1 METKDLHID
10 KSNNLHTDKS
20 NDLHTDN
27 IDNPNNLHI
36 IAVTGPDINNG
47 PGFRVTIWVS
57 GCTHACPGCQ
67 NKHTWKYGQGH
78 KLDDMVPYHLTCKE
92 KILNLIGD
100 EHIDGVTISGG
111 DPLDQ
116 SPQALKE
123 LAKFLSNI
131 KKRYP
136 KKSIW
141 LYTGYLI
148 EDLNNYPHKEV
159 IKNCDVIIDGPY
171 VKEKR
176 NITIP
181 FRGSTNQRIIDVQK
195 SFKENKICIIDDSE
209 FVK

>member
-20 NDLHTDN
+20 
-27 IDNPNNLHI
+27 NNLHI

-67 NKHTWKYGQGH
+67 NKHTWKYAKGH
-78 KLDDMVPYHLTCKE
+78 KLDDMVPYTNITYKD

-116 SPQALKE
+116 SVQALEE

-136 KKSIW
+136 EKSIW
-141 LYTGYLI
+141 LYTGYFI
-148 EDLNNYPHKEV
+148 EDLKNYPHKEI

-195 SFKENKICIIDDSE
+195 SFKENKICTIDDSE

>member
-10 KSNNLHTDKS
+10 KSNNLH
-20 NDLHTDN
+20 
-27 IDNPNNLHI
+27 IM
-36 IAVTGPDINNG
+36 AVTGPDINNG
-47 PGFRVTIWVS
+47 SGFRVTIWVS

>member
-1 METKDLHID
+1 METKDLHM
-10 KSNNLHTDKS
+10 DKS
-20 NDLHTDN
+20 ND
-27 IDNPNNLHI
+27 LHI

-100 EHIDGVTISGG
+100 KHIDGVTISGG

>member
-1 METKDLHID
+1 METKDLHIN
-10 KSNNLHTDKS
+10 KSKDLHMDNIDKS
-20 NDLHTDN
+20 ND
-27 IDNPNNLHI
+27 LHI

-67 NKHTWKYGQGH
+67 NKHTWKYSKGH
-78 KLDDMVPYHLTCKE
+78 KLDDMVPYTNITYKD

-116 SPQALKE
+116 SVQSLEE

-136 KKSIW
+136 EKSIW
-141 LYTGYLI
+141 LYTGYSI

-195 SFKENKICIIDDSE
+195 SFKENNIYMIDDSE

>member
-1 METKDLHID
+1 MDKSNDLHVD
-10 KSNNLHTDKS
+10 KSNNLH
-20 NDLHTDN
+20 
-27 IDNPNNLHI
+27 IM
-36 IAVTGPDINNG
+36 AVTGPDINNG
-47 PGFRVTIWVS
+47 SGFRVTIWVS

-100 EHIDGVTISGG
+100 KHIDGVTISGG

-116 SPQALKE
+116 SAQALKE
-123 LAKFLSNI
+123 LAKFLSDI

-181 FRGSTNQRIIDVQK
+181 FRGSTNQRIIDVRK
-195 SFKENKICIIDDSE
+195 SFEENKICTIDDSK

>member
-1 METKDLHID
+1 MNMETKDLHID
-10 KSNNLHTDKS
+10 KSNDLRIDKS
-20 NDLHTDN
+20 
-27 IDNPNNLHI
+27 NNLHI
-36 IAVTGPDINNG
+36 MAVTGPDINNG
-47 PGFRVTIWVS
+47 SGFRVTIWVS

-100 EHIDGVTISGG
+100 KHIDGVTISGG

-116 SPQALKE
+116 SAQALKE
-123 LAKFLSNI
+123 LAKFLSDI

>member
-1 METKDLHID
+1 METKDLHME
-10 KSNNLHTDKS
+10 KSNNLH
-20 NDLHTDN
+20 
-27 IDNPNNLHI
+27 IM
-36 IAVTGPDINNG
+36 AVTGPDINNG

-57 GCTHACPGCQ
+57 GCKHACPGCQ

-116 SPQALKE
+116 SAQALKE

-136 KKSIW
+136 EKSIW

-148 EDLNNYPHKEV
+148 EDLNNYLHKEV

>member
-1 METKDLHID
+1 METKDLHIE
-10 KSNNLHTDKS
+10 KS
-20 NDLHTDN
+20 
-27 IDNPNNLHI
+27 NNLHI

-100 EHIDGVTISGG
+100 KHIDGVTISGG

-116 SPQALKE
+116 SAQALKE

-136 KKSIW
+136 EKSIW

-148 EDLNNYPHKEV
+148 EDLKNYPYKEV

-195 SFKENKICIIDDSE
+195 SFKENKICTIDDSE

>member
-20 NDLHTDN
+20 
-27 IDNPNNLHI
+27 NNLHI

-57 GCTHACPGCQ
+57 GCTHACSGCQ
-67 NKHTWKYGQGH
+67 NKHTWKYAQGH
-78 KLDDMVPYHLTCKE
+78 KLDDMVPYTNITYKD

-116 SPQALKE
+116 SVQALEE

-136 KKSIW
+136 EKSIW
-141 LYTGYLI
+141 LYTGYFI
-148 EDLNNYPHKEV
+148 EDLKNYPHKEV

-181 FRGSTNQRIIDVQK
+181 FRGSTNQRIIDVKK
-195 SFKENKICIIDDSE
+195 SFEENKIYIIDDSE

>member
-1 METKDLHID
+1 METKDLHME
-10 KSNNLHTDKS
+10 KSNNLH
-20 NDLHTDN
+20 
-27 IDNPNNLHI
+27 IM
-36 IAVTGPDINNG
+36 AVTGPDINNG

-100 EHIDGVTISGG
+100 KHIDGVTISGG

-116 SPQALKE
+116 SAQALKE

-136 KKSIW
+136 EKSIW
-141 LYTGYLI
+141 LYTGYFI
-148 EDLNNYPHKEV
+148 EDLKNYPYKEAKEV
-159 IKNCDVIIDGPY
+159 IKNCDVIIDGRY

-195 SFKENKICIIDDSE
+195 SFKENKICTIDDSE

>member
-1 METKDLHID
+1 ME
-10 KSNNLHTDKS
+10 KSNNLH
-20 NDLHTDN
+20 
-27 IDNPNNLHI
+27 IM
-36 IAVTGPDINNG
+36 AVTGPDINNG

-67 NKHTWKYGQGH
+67 NKHTWKYSQGH

-100 EHIDGVTISGG
+100 KHIDGVTISGG

-116 SPQALKE
+116 SAQALKE

-136 KKSIW
+136 EKSIW

-195 SFKENKICIIDDSE
+195 SFKENKICTIDDSE

>member
-10 KSNNLHTDKS
+10 KSNDLHMDNIDKS
-20 NDLHTDN
+20 ND
-27 IDNPNNLHI
+27 LHI

-67 NKHTWKYGQGH
+67 NKHTWKYGQSH
-78 KLDDMVPYHLTCKE
+78 KLDDMVPYTNITYKD

-116 SPQALKE
+116 SVQALEE

-136 KKSIW
+136 EKSIW
-141 LYTGYLI
+141 LYTGYFI
-148 EDLNNYPHKEV
+148 EDLKNYPHKEV

-181 FRGSTNQRIIDVQK
+181 FRGSTNQRIIDVHK
-195 SFKENKICIIDDSE
+195 SFKENNICMIDDSE

>member
-1 METKDLHID
+1 METKDLHME
-10 KSNNLHTDKS
+10 KSNNLH
-20 NDLHTDN
+20 
-27 IDNPNNLHI
+27 IM
-36 IAVTGPDINNG
+36 AVTGPDINNG

-100 EHIDGVTISGG
+100 KHIDGVTISGG

-116 SPQALKE
+116 SAQALKE

-136 KKSIW
+136 EKSIW

-148 EDLNNYPHKEV
+148 EDLKNYPHKEV

-195 SFKENKICIIDDSE
+195 SFKENKICTIDDSE
-209 FVK
+209 FIK

>member
-1 METKDLHID
+1 METKDLHME
-10 KSNNLHTDKS
+10 KY
-20 NDLHTDN
+20 
-27 IDNPNNLHI
+27 NNLHI
-36 IAVTGPDINNG
+36 MAVTGPDINNG

-78 KLDDMVPYHLTCKE
+78 KLDDMVPYHITCKE

-100 EHIDGVTISGG
+100 KHIDGVTISGG

-116 SPQALKE
+116 SVQALKE

-136 KKSIW
+136 EKSIW

-148 EDLNNYPHKEV
+148 EDLNNYLYKEV

-171 VKEKR
+171 IKEKR

-209 FVK
+209 FIK

>member
-1 METKDLHID
+1 METKDLHME
-10 KSNNLHTDKS
+10 KSNNLH
-20 NDLHTDN
+20 
-27 IDNPNNLHI
+27 IM
-36 IAVTGPDINNG
+36 AVTGPDINNG

-100 EHIDGVTISGG
+100 KHIDGVTISGG

-116 SPQALKE
+116 SAQALKE

-136 KKSIW
+136 EKSIW

-195 SFKENKICIIDDSE
+195 SFKENKICTIDDSE

>member
-1 METKDLHID
+1 MEIKDLHID
-10 KSNNLHTDKS
+10 KSNDLHIDKS
-20 NDLHTDN
+20 ND
-27 IDNPNNLHI
+27 LHI

-47 PGFRVTIWVS
+47 SGFRVTIWVS

-67 NKHTWKYGQGH
+67 NKHTWKYAKGH

-100 EHIDGVTISGG
+100 KHIDGVTISGG

-116 SPQALKE
+116 SAQALKE

-136 KKSIW
+136 EKSIW
-141 LYTGYLI
+141 LYTGYFI
-148 EDLNNYPHKEV
+148 EDLKNSPHKEV

-195 SFKENKICIIDDSE
+195 SFKENKICTIDDSE

>member
-1 METKDLHID
+1 METKDLHME
-10 KSNNLHTDKS
+10 KSNNLH
-20 NDLHTDN
+20 
-27 IDNPNNLHI
+27 IM
-36 IAVTGPDINNG
+36 AVTGPDINNG

-57 GCTHACPGCQ
+57 GCTHACSGCQ
-67 NKHTWKYGQGH
+67 NRHTWEYAKGH
-78 KLDDMVPYHLTCKE
+78 KLDDMVSYHITCKE

-100 EHIDGVTISGG
+100 KHIDGVTISGG

-116 SPQALKE
+116 SAQALKE

-136 KKSIW
+136 EKSIW

-171 VKEKR
+171 IKEKR

-195 SFKENKICIIDDSE
+195 SFKENKICTIDDSE

>member
-1 METKDLHID
+1 METKDLHME
-10 KSNNLHTDKS
+10 KSNNLH
-20 NDLHTDN
+20 
-27 IDNPNNLHI
+27 IM
-36 IAVTGPDINNG
+36 AVTGPDINNG

-78 KLDDMVPYHLTCKE
+78 KLDDMVPYHITCKE

-100 EHIDGVTISGG
+100 KHIDGVTISGG

-116 SPQALKE
+116 SAQALKE

-136 KKSIW
+136 EKSIW

-148 EDLNNYPHKEV
+148 EDLNNYLHKEV

-195 SFKENKICIIDDSE
+195 SFKENKICTIDDSE
-209 FVK
+209 FIK

>member
-1 METKDLHID
+1 MEKSNDLHID
-10 KSNNLHTDKS
+10 KSNNLH
-20 NDLHTDN
+20 
-27 IDNPNNLHI
+27 IM
-36 IAVTGPDINNG
+36 AVTGPDINNG
-47 PGFRVTIWVS
+47 SGFRVTIWVS

-116 SPQALKE
+116 SAQALKE
-123 LAKFLSNI
+123 LAKFLSDI

>member
-1 METKDLHID
+1 METKDLHME
-10 KSNNLHTDKS
+10 KSNNLH
-20 NDLHTDN
+20 
-27 IDNPNNLHI
+27 IM
-36 IAVTGPDINNG
+36 AVTGPDINNG

-78 KLDDMVPYHLTCKE
+78 KLDDMVPYHITCKE

-100 EHIDGVTISGG
+100 KHIDGVTISGG

-116 SPQALKE
+116 SAQALKE

-136 KKSIW
+136 EKSIW

-148 EDLNNYPHKEV
+148 EDLKNYPYKEV

-195 SFKENKICIIDDSE
+195 SFKENKICTIDDSE

>member
-10 KSNNLHTDKS
+10 KSNNLHIDKS
-20 NDLHTDN
+20 NG
-27 IDNPNNLHI
+27 LHI

-67 NKHTWKYGQGH
+67 NRHTWEYAKGH
-78 KLDDMVPYHLTCKE
+78 KLDDMVPYTNITYKD

-116 SPQALKE
+116 SVQALEE

-136 KKSIW
+136 EKSIW
-141 LYTGYLI
+141 LYTGYFI

-195 SFKENKICIIDDSE
+195 SFEENKICTIDDSE

>member
-1 METKDLHID
+1 MKTKDLHME
-10 KSNNLHTDKS
+10 KSNNLH
-20 NDLHTDN
+20 
-27 IDNPNNLHI
+27 IM
-36 IAVTGPDINNG
+36 AVTGPDINNG

-78 KLDDMVPYHLTCKE
+78 KLDDMVPYHITCKE

-100 EHIDGVTISGG
+100 KHIDGVTISGG

-116 SPQALKE
+116 SAQALKE

-136 KKSIW
+136 EKSIW
-141 LYTGYLI
+141 LYTGYFI
-148 EDLNNYPHKEV
+148 EDLKNYPYKEV

-195 SFKENKICIIDDSE
+195 SFKENKICIINDSE

>member
-1 METKDLHID
+1 M
-10 KSNNLHTDKS
+10 
-20 NDLHTDN
+20 
-27 IDNPNNLHI
+27 
-36 IAVTGPDINNG
+36 AVTGPDINNG

-116 SPQALKE
+116 SAQALKE

-148 EDLNNYPHKEV
+148 EDLNNYPYKEV

>member
-10 KSNNLHTDKS
+10 KSNNLHIDKS
-20 NDLHTDN
+20 ND
-27 IDNPNNLHI
+27 LHI
-36 IAVTGPDINNG
+36 IAVTGPDINTG

-57 GCTHACPGCQ
+57 GCTHACHGCQ
-67 NKHTWKYGQGH
+67 TRPTWEYAKGH
-78 KLDDMVPYHLTCKE
+78 KLDDMVPYTNITYKD

-116 SPQALKE
+116 SVQALEE

-136 KKSIW
+136 EKSIW

-148 EDLNNYPHKEV
+148 EDLKNYPHKEV

-195 SFKENKICIIDDSE
+195 SFEENKICTIDDSE
-209 FVK
+209 FIK

>member
-1 METKDLHID
+1 METKDLHME
-10 KSNNLHTDKS
+10 KS
-20 NDLHTDN
+20 NDLHTDKY
-27 IDNPNNLHI
+27 NNLHI

-47 PGFRVTIWVS
+47 PGFRITIWVS

-78 KLDDMVPYHLTCKE
+78 KLDDVVPYTNITYKD

-116 SPQALKE
+116 SVQPLEE

-136 KKSIW
+136 EKSIW
-141 LYTGYLI
+141 LYTGYFI
-148 EDLNNYPHKEV
+148 EDLKNYPYKEAKEV
-159 IKNCDVIIDGPY
+159 IKKCDVIIDGRY

-195 SFKENKICIIDDSE
+195 SFKENKICMIDDSE

>member
-1 METKDLHID
+1 METKDLHME
-10 KSNNLHTDKS
+10 KSNNLH
-20 NDLHTDN
+20 
-27 IDNPNNLHI
+27 IM
-36 IAVTGPDINNG
+36 AVTGPDINNG

-67 NKHTWKYGQGH
+67 NKHTWKYSQGH
-78 KLDDMVPYHLTCKE
+78 KLDNMVPYHLTCKE

-100 EHIDGVTISGG
+100 KHIDGVTISGG

-116 SPQALKE
+116 SAQALKE

-136 KKSIW
+136 EKSIW

-195 SFKENKICIIDDSE
+195 SFKENKICTIDDSE

>member
-10 KSNNLHTDKS
+10 KSNDLHVDKS
-20 NDLHTDN
+20 
-27 IDNPNNLHI
+27 NNLHI
-36 IAVTGPDINNG
+36 MAVTGPDINNG
-47 PGFRVTIWVS
+47 SGFRVTIWVS

-116 SPQALKE
+116 SAQALKE

-136 KKSIW
+136 EKSIW
-141 LYTGYLI
+141 LYTGYFI
-148 EDLNNYPHKEV
+148 EDLKNYPHKEV

-171 VKEKR
+171 IKEKR

-181 FRGSTNQRIIDVQK
+181 FRGSTNQRIIDVHK
-195 SFKENKICIIDDSE
+195 SFKENKICTIDDSE

>member
-1 METKDLHID
+1 METKDLHME
-10 KSNNLHTDKS
+10 KSNNLH
-20 NDLHTDN
+20 
-27 IDNPNNLHI
+27 IM
-36 IAVTGPDINNG
+36 AVTGPDINNG

-100 EHIDGVTISGG
+100 KHIDGVTISGG

-116 SPQALKE
+116 SVQALEE

-136 KKSIW
+136 EKSIW

-148 EDLNNYPHKEV
+148 EDLNNYLHKEV
-159 IKNCDVIIDGPY
+159 IKNCDVIIDGHY

-195 SFKENKICIIDDSE
+195 SLEEGKICIIDDSE

>member
-10 KSNNLHTDKS
+10 KSKDLHMDNIDKS
-20 NDLHTDN
+20 ND
-27 IDNPNNLHI
+27 LHI

-67 NKHTWKYGQGH
+67 NKHTWKYSKGH
-78 KLDDMVPYHLTCKE
+78 KLDDMVPYTNITYKD

-116 SPQALKE
+116 SVQALEE

-136 KKSIW
+136 EKSIW
-141 LYTGYLI
+141 LYTGYFI
-148 EDLNNYPHKEV
+148 EDLKNYPHKEV

-195 SFKENKICIIDDSE
+195 SFKENKICMIDDSE

>member
-10 KSNNLHTDKS
+10 KSNNLHMDKS
-20 NDLHTDN
+20 
-27 IDNPNNLHI
+27 NNLHI

-78 KLDDMVPYHLTCKE
+78 KLDDMVPYHITCKE

-100 EHIDGVTISGG
+100 KHIDGVTISGG

-116 SPQALKE
+116 SAQALKE
-123 LAKFLSNI
+123 LAKFISNI

-136 KKSIW
+136 EKSIW

-148 EDLNNYPHKEV
+148 EDLNNYLHKEV

-195 SFKENKICIIDDSE
+195 SFKENKICTIDDLE

>member
-1 METKDLHID
+1 METKDLHME
-10 KSNNLHTDKS
+10 KSNNLH
-20 NDLHTDN
+20 
-27 IDNPNNLHI
+27 IM
-36 IAVTGPDINNG
+36 AVTGPDINNG

-100 EHIDGVTISGG
+100 KHIDGVTISGG

-116 SPQALKE
+116 SAQALKE

-136 KKSIW
+136 EKSIW

-148 EDLNNYPHKEV
+148 EDLKNYPYKEV

-195 SFKENKICIIDDSE
+195 SFKENKICTIDDSE
-209 FVK
+209 FIK

>member
-1 METKDLHID
+1 METKDLHMDKSNDLHVD
-10 KSNNLHTDKS
+10 KSNNLH
-20 NDLHTDN
+20 
-27 IDNPNNLHI
+27 IM
-36 IAVTGPDINNG
+36 AVTGPDINNG
-47 PGFRVTIWVS
+47 SGFRVTIWVS

-100 EHIDGVTISGG
+100 KHIDGVTISGG

-116 SPQALKE
+116 SAQALKE
-123 LAKFLSNI
+123 LAKFLSDI

-195 SFKENKICIIDDSE
+195 SLEENKICTIDDLE

>member
-20 NDLHTDN
+20 ND
-27 IDNPNNLHI
+27 LHI

-67 NKHTWKYGQGH
+67 NKHTWKYAQGH
-78 KLDDMVPYHLTCKE
+78 KLDDMVQYTNITYKD

-116 SPQALKE
+116 SVQALEE

-136 KKSIW
+136 EKSIW
-141 LYTGYLI
+141 LYTGYFI

-195 SFKENKICIIDDSE
+195 SFKENKICTIDDSE
-209 FVK
+209 FIK

>member
-1 METKDLHID
+1 METKDLHIE
-10 KSNNLHTDKS
+10 KSNNLH
-20 NDLHTDN
+20 
-27 IDNPNNLHI
+27 IM
-36 IAVTGPDINNG
+36 AVTGPDINNG

-100 EHIDGVTISGG
+100 KHIDGVTISGG

-116 SPQALKE
+116 SAQALKE

-136 KKSIW
+136 EKSIW

-148 EDLNNYPHKEV
+148 EDLKNYPYKEV

-195 SFKENKICIIDDSE
+195 SFKENKICTIDDSE
-209 FVK
+209 FIK

>member
-20 NDLHTDN
+20 N
-27 IDNPNNLHI
+27 NLHI
-36 IAVTGPDINNG
+36 MAVTGPDINNG

-67 NKHTWKYGQGH
+67 NNHTWKYGQGH
-78 KLDDMVPYHLTCKE
+78 KLDDMVPYHITCKE

-100 EHIDGVTISGG
+100 KHIDGVTISGG

-116 SPQALKE
+116 SAQALKE

-136 KKSIW
+136 EKSIW

-148 EDLNNYPHKEV
+148 EDLKNYPYKEV

-195 SFKENKICIIDDSE
+195 SFKENKICMIDDSE

>member
-10 KSNNLHTDKS
+10 KSNDLHTDKS
-20 NDLHTDN
+20 ND
-27 IDNPNNLHI
+27 LHI

-67 NKHTWKYGQGH
+67 NKHTWKYDHGH
-78 KLDDMVPYHLTCKE
+78 KLDDMVPYTNITYKD

-116 SPQALKE
+116 SVQALEE

-136 KKSIW
+136 EKSIW
-141 LYTGYLI
+141 LYTGYFI
-148 EDLNNYPHKEV
+148 EDFNNYPHKEV
-159 IKNCDVIIDGPY
+159 IKNCDAIIDGPY

-195 SFKENKICIIDDSE
+195 SFEENKICTIDDSE
-209 FVK
+209 FIK

>member
-1 METKDLHID
+1 METKDLHME
-10 KSNNLHTDKS
+10 KSNNLH
-20 NDLHTDN
+20 
-27 IDNPNNLHI
+27 IM
-36 IAVTGPDINNG
+36 AVTGPDINNG

-78 KLDDMVPYHLTCKE
+78 KLDDMIPYHITCKE

-100 EHIDGVTISGG
+100 KHIDGVTISGG

-116 SPQALKE
+116 SAQALKE

-136 KKSIW
+136 EKSIW

-195 SFKENKICIIDDSE
+195 SLKENKICIIDDSE

>member
-1 METKDLHID
+1 METKDLHME
-10 KSNNLHTDKS
+10 KSNNLH
-20 NDLHTDN
+20 
-27 IDNPNNLHI
+27 IM
-36 IAVTGPDINNG
+36 AVTGPDINNG

-67 NKHTWKYGQGH
+67 NNHTWKYGQGH

-100 EHIDGVTISGG
+100 KHIDGVTISGG

-116 SPQALKE
+116 SEQALKE

-136 KKSIW
+136 EKSIW

-148 EDLNNYPHKEV
+148 EDLNNYLHKEV

-195 SFKENKICIIDDSE
+195 SFKENKICTINDSE